1 MPRMM
6 RKRATLFALLAWLG
20 TVLPSCGTEPDTGYL
35 RLVIETEPTT
45 ADPAGSV
52 DYSSGFVSSL
62 VHANLV
68 RFTPGGEL
76 VGDLA
81 TGWDISADEKEYTF
95 HIGTTQFACGRPVT
109 AEDVL
114 YSFRRLLDP
123 VRVSPRWWVLEG
135 IEGAPAFHD
144 GYAMDGLGISIP
156 DDSTVVIRLSMPAA
170 HFLSLLAMPAAGIVC
185 RHDEE
190 ARGNE
195 YGIRPCGS
203 GPWSISEWKEGD
215 ELILVRNP
223 HLSSDRPAF
232 EGISIRIIPESM
244 TRIAEFEVGNLDIL
258 EIPRSELDLWR
269 SAGAPLLSAEELR
282 VVYVGLNNSRPP
294 FSDIRVRR
302 ALNMAVD
309 VEAIIVHVLFGAAVE
324 ARGSVPSALR
334 GSAPPDERYRYDP
347 GRARELLAEAGYGEG
362 LEIEIWQRD
371 NPEGGRVLESVQAY
385 LAEVGV
391 RARIVTREWGA
402 FKQAVDQGTPDAFFL
417 DWFADYPDAENFL
430 APLFHSRNRGGGGNR
445 TGYSNQEVDSLI
457 DAAALV
463 SGADER
469 WELYRR
475 AEEIVYSDAPW
486 IFLWFPVRYE
496 IVSPRLDGYRI
507 PVIFNGQRFL
517 DVKRRA

>member
-1 MPRMM
+1 M
-6 RKRATLFALLAWLG
+6 
-20 TVLPSCGTEPDTGYL
+20 PSCGTEPDDGYL
-35 RLVIETEPTT
+35 RLALETEPTT

-81 TGWDISADEKEYTF
+81 ESWDISEDQREYTF
-95 HIGTTQFACGRPVT
+95 RLGSARFACGRPVG

-123 VRVSPRWWVLEG
+123 VQISPRWWVLKD
-135 IEGAPAFHD
+135 IEGATAFHD
-144 GYAMDGLGISIP
+144 GNAPDRLGISFP
-156 DDSTVVIRLSMPAA
+156 DDSTVVIRLSRPAA

-185 RHDEE
+185 RHDAV

-195 YGIRPCGS
+195 YGALLCGS
-203 GPWSISEWKEGD
+203 GPWRIDEWREGD
-215 ELILVRNP
+215 ELRLGSNSLYIGKL
-223 HLSSDRPAF
+223 PAF
-232 EGISIRIIPESM
+232 DGISIRIIPESM

-258 EIPRSELDLWR
+258 EIPRAELELWR
-269 SAGAPLLSAEELR
+269 SAGAPLLSMEELR
-282 VVYVGLNNSRPP
+282 TVYIGLNNSRPP
-294 FSDIRVRR
+294 FSDLRVRR

-309 VEAIIVHVLFGAAVE
+309 VEAIIVHVLFGSAVE
-324 ARGSVPSALR
+324 ARGSVPTALR
-334 GSAPPDERYRYDP
+334 GSPPPGELYPYDP
-347 GRARELLAEAGYGEG
+347 DGARELLSEAGYGGG
-362 LEIEIWQRD
+362 LEIEIWQRE

-402 FKQAVDQGTPDAFFL
+402 FKQAVDMGTPDAFFL

-430 APLFHSRNRGGGGNR
+430 APLFHSKNRGGGGNR
-445 TGYSNQEVDSLI
+445 TGYSNQAVDSLI

-463 SGADER
+463 SRAEQR

-475 AEEIVYSDAPW
+475 AEEVVYSDAPW

-496 IVSPRLDGYRI
+496 IVSPRLEGYRI

-517 DVKRRA
+517 DVEI

>member
-1 MPRMM
+1 MPSIV
-6 RKRATLFALLAWLG
+6 RKRATLFALLVWIG
-20 TVLPSCGTEPDTGYL
+20 TVLPSCGTEPDNGYL
-35 RLVIETEPTT
+35 RLALETEPTT
-45 ADPAGSV
+45 ADPVGSV
-52 DYSSGFVSSL
+52 DYSSGLVSSL

-76 VGDLA
+76 VSDLA
-81 TGWDISADEKEYTF
+81 TGWDISDDKKEYTF
-95 HIGTTQFACGRPVT
+95 HLGAARFACGRPVT

-123 VRVSPRWWVLEG
+123 VRVSPRWWVLED
-135 IEGAPAFHD
+135 IEGAPAFHA
-144 GYAMDGLGISIP
+144 GNAVDGLGISNQ
-156 DDSTVVIRLSMPAA
+156 DDSTVVIRLSRPSA

-185 RHDEE
+185 RHDAEE
-190 ARGNE
+190 RGDE
-195 YGIRPCGS
+195 YGIQPCGS
-203 GPWSISEWKEGD
+203 GPWSIGEWKEGD

-223 HLSSDRPAF
+223 QLRSGRQAL

-282 VVYVGLNNSRPP
+282 VVYIGLNNSRPP
-294 FSDIRVRR
+294 FDDPMVRR

-324 ARGSVPSALR
+324 ARGSVPTALR
-334 GSAPPDERYRYDP
+334 RSPPPGELYTYDP
-347 GRARELLAEAGYGEG
+347 DRARELLAEAGYGEG
-362 LEIEIWQRD
+362 LEIEIWQRE

-385 LAEVGV
+385 LADVGV
-391 RARIVTREWGA
+391 RARLVTREWGA

-445 TGYSNQEVDSLI
+445 TGYSNQEVDSVI

-463 SGADER
+463 SSAEER

-517 DVKRRA
+517 DVEI